1 MEFGF
6 LKLGIFEKISKFS
19 LFIGTGFFLST
30 IAIEAKAIPLSDN
43 TDTKVFQLK
52 DVNST
57 DWAFQAL
64 QSLITKYGSLTG
76 YPDGTFRGNQTMTR
90 YEFAAVLQK
99 ISINIDRHLH
109 TLTLEDLASLRRLQ
123 QEFAPQLAL
132 LSRRIDNLE
141 RRTDSITDT
150 SFSTTTKLDGEV
162 IFALTGV
169 AGNNQANEDEDI
181 DRNLTLGNRVRLN
194 FDTSFY
200 GEDRLRVRLQSTN
213 LPLTDE
219 VANTDMARL
228 SFRGDDDREL
238 SVSRL
243 EYAFPLGDRVEVYL
257 EGIGG
262 SLNDYTNT
270 FNDDLSGSGKGAVSR
285 FGQRNPI
292 YRQGDGAGIGISYEI
307 IDAVNLD
314 VGFVADEAND
324 TEIGLGNA
332 AYGAIA
338 QLSIE
343 PIDSWGIGLT
353 YIRSYNSLDTG
364 VGSQRANDPFDENS
378 EAISANS
385 FGVQSSWELNSNLTL
400 GGWFGLTRATA
411 EDIENEPST
420 TITNW
425 AVTVAFP
432 DLGGEGNL
440 GGIVIGQ
447 PNKAIDNDFTVNNIE
462 YVDPDNSL
470 HLEAFYRLKVTDHI
484 DVTPGFFVITN
495 PEHNSDNQ
503 AIYIGTVRTTF
514 SF

>member
-1 MEFGF
+1 M
-6 LKLGIFEKISKFS
+6 IEKIIKLSI
-19 LFIGTGFFLST
+19 LIGTSFFLS
-30 IAIEAKAIPLSDN
+30 AIDATATPIPEY
-43 TDTKVFQLK
+43 TDTKVSQLK
-52 DVNST
+52 DVRST

-64 QSLITKYGSLTG
+64 QSLIKKYGLLTG
-76 YPDGTFRGNQTMTR
+76 YPDGTFRGNRTMTR

-99 ISINIDRHLH
+99 VSSGIESNLNSI
-109 TLTLEDLASLRRLQ
+109 TLEDLSRLRRLQ
-123 QEFAPQLAL
+123 REFAPQLGL
-132 LSRRIDNLE
+132 LNQRINNLE
-141 RRTDSITDT
+141 QRTNEISDT
-150 SFSTTTKLDGEV
+150 TFSTTTKLDGEV

-169 AGNNQANEDEDI
+169 GGDDKANEDEDI

-219 VANTDMARL
+219 AAGTDMARL
-228 SFRGDDDREL
+228 SVRGDDDSEFA
-238 SVSRL
+238 VSRL
-243 EYAFPLGDRVEVYL
+243 EYAFSLGDRVEFYL

-270 FNDDLSGSGKGAVSR
+270 FNDDLSGSSKGSISR

-307 IDAVNLD
+307 IDAITID
-314 VGFVADEAND
+314 VGFIADEAND
-324 TEIGLGNA
+324 PEIGLGNA

-343 PIDSWGIGLT
+343 PTDSFGIGFA
-353 YIRSYNSLDTG
+353 YVRSYNSLDVG
-364 VGSQRANDPFDENS
+364 VGSQRSNDPFDENS
-378 EAISANS
+378 EAISADS
-385 FGVQSSWELNSNLTL
+385 LGVQSSWELSSNLIL
-400 GGWFGLTRATA
+400 GSWFGWTRATA
-411 EDIENEPST
+411 KDIDDRPNAR
-420 TITNW
+420 IINW
-425 AVTVAFP
+425 AVTLAFI

-447 PNKAIDNDFTVNNIE
+447 PNKTIDNDFTVDNVE
-462 YVDPDNSL
+462 YIDPDNSL
-470 HLEAFYRLKVTDHI
+470 HLEAFYRIQVTDNI
-484 DVTPGFFVITN
+484 EVTPGFFIVTN
-495 PEHNSDNQ
+495 PEQNANNE